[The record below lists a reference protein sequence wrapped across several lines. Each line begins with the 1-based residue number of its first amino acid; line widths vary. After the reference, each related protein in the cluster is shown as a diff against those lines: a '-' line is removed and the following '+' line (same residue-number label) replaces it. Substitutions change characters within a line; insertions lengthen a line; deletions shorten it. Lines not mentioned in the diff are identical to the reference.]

1 MTTLS
6 PLLPAIL
13 PALLLAVLFLAGVF
27 AQRARRNAA
36 SGANRGA
43 DRNADRVTFTEV
55 GATRTLA
62 NGKVESVAWA
72 DLVGVGIM
80 TTSEGP
86 WAEDV
91 WWLLIG
97 ADGTGV
103 AVPNGQVGDLVGR
116 VARLPGADLNAVILA
131 MGSTDDASFPVWR
144 GERGAG
150 VVCREV
156 VPPTL

>member
-6 PLLPAIL
+6 PLLPT
-13 PALLLAVLFLAGVF
+13 LLLAVLVLAGVF
-27 AQRARRNAA
+27 AQRARRRAA
-36 SGANRGA
+36 NSDAAPGPA
-43 DRNADRVTFTEV
+43 RNADRVTFTEV

-116 VARLPGADLNAVILA
+116 VARLPGADLTAVVRA

-150 VVCREV
+150 VVCGEV
-156 VPPTL
+156 IR